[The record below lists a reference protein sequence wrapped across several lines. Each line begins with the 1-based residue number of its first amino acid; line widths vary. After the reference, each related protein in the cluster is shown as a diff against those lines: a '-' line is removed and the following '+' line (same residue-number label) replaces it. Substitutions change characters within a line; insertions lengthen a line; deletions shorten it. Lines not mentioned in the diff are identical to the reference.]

1 MIESVADV
9 SHMETVCDALVD
21 LILTAPS
28 AAAWSEAERATMRN
42 ILRSLALAPESQEKN
57 DYIVDQFA
65 QLPPHVVS
73 KGWALVRL
81 LNERIEDLVPEADPD
96 QTKRI
101 VQ

>member
-1 MIESVADV
+1 MVRSRARN
-9 SHMETVCDALVD
+9 DAQHFAF
-21 LILTAPS
+21 IGSS
-28 AAAWSEAERATMRN
+28 ARIARK
-42 ILRSLALAPESQEKN
+42 KN

-81 LNERIEDLVPEADPD
+81 LNERIEELVPEADPD